1 MNACSENKTQEKTSF
16 YDATTERTIVM
27 TKFKKIFAGAL
38 AAVSVMSSALCVGA
52 SAREYSDVGSW
63 QLYSNPNVSH
73 SSTDMNLAF
82 FSNGYRA
89 FISSKGNGG
98 ATNYVTISQKGTY
111 KATLTEVN
119 VISGTFKSNTNYADR
134 DGDMYAPFTVKM
146 TVGDTSSATA
156 YNNGTIKIKSLF

>member
-73 SSTDMNLAF
+73 SSTDMNLYYY
-82 FSNGYRA
+82 SGGYKA
-89 FISSKGNGG
+89 YISSKGNGG

-119 VISGTFKSNTNYADR
+119 VVCGVFKSATTYIDK

-156 YNNGTIKIKSLF
+156 YNNGTIKIKSLI

>member
-1 MNACSENKTQEKTSF
+1 
-16 YDATTERTIVM
+16 M

-38 AAVSVMSSALCVGA
+38 AAVSVMSSALCVSA
-52 SAREYSDVGSW
+52 SAEYSDVGSW

-73 SSTDMNLAF
+73 SSTDMKLAYY
-82 FSNGYRA
+82 SNGYRA

>member
-63 QLYSNPNVSH
+63 QLYSNPNASH

-82 FSNGYRA
+82 LSNGYRA

-98 ATNYVTISQKGTY
+98 ATNYVTISQKGTF
-111 KATLTEVN
+111 KTTLTEVN
-119 VISGTFKSNTNYADR
+119 VVCGVFKSATTYIDK

>member
-73 SSTDMNLAF
+73 SSTDMKLAYY
-82 FSNGYRA
+82 SNGYRA

-98 ATNYVTISQKGTY
+98 AANYVTISQEGTY
-111 KATLTEVN
+111 KTTLTEVN
-119 VISGTFKSNTNYADR
+119 VVCGIFKSDTKYIDE
-134 DGDMYAPFTVKM
+134 DGVMFAPFTVRM
-146 TVGDTSSATA
+146 SFGDTSSATA
-156 YNNGTIKIKSLF
+156 YNNGTIKIKSLI

>member
-1 MNACSENKTQEKTSF
+1 
-16 YDATTERTIVM
+16 M

-63 QLYSNPNVSH
+63 QLYSNPYASI
-73 SSTDMNLAF
+73 SSSDMNLYFYAG
-82 FSNGYRA
+82 GYRA

-98 ATNYVTISQKGTY
+98 ATNYVTISQKGTF
-111 KATLTEVN
+111 KTTLTEVN
-119 VISGTFKSNTNYADR
+119 VVCKIFESDTKYIDE
-134 DGDMYAPFTVKM
+134 DGVMFAPFTVRM
-146 TVGDTSSATA
+146 SFGDTSSATA

>member
-38 AAVSVMSSALCVGA
+38 AAVSVMSSALCISA
-52 SAREYSDVGSW
+52 SAEYGDVGSW

-73 SSTDMNLAF
+73 SSTDMKLAYY
-82 FSNGYRA
+82 SNGYRA

-98 ATNYVTISQKGTY
+98 AANYVTISQKGTY
-111 KATLTEVN
+111 KTTLTEVN
-119 VISGTFKSNTNYADR
+119 VVCKAFESATTYIDKKGV
-134 DGDMYAPFTVKM
+134 MYAPFTVKM

>member
-1 MNACSENKTQEKTSF
+1 MNACSENKIQEKTSF

-38 AAVSVMSSALCVGA
+38 AAVSVMSSALCVSA
-52 SAREYSDVGSW
+52 SAEYSDVGSW

-73 SSTDMNLAF
+73 SSTDMKLAYY
-82 FSNGYRA
+82 SNGYRA

>member
-52 SAREYSDVGSW
+52 SASEYSDVGSW

-73 SSTDMNLAF
+73 SSTDMKLAYY
-82 FSNGYRA
+82 SNGYRA

-98 ATNYVTISQKGTY
+98 ATNYVTISQEGTY
-111 KATLTEVN
+111 KTTLTEVN
-119 VISGTFKSNTNYADR
+119 VVCGIFKSDTKYIDE
-134 DGDMYAPFTVKM
+134 DGVMFAPFTVRM
-146 TVGDTSSATA
+146 SFGDTSSATA
-156 YNNGTIKIKSLF
+156 YNNGTIKIKSLI

>member
-73 SSTDMNLAF
+73 SSTDMNLYFYAG
-82 FSNGYRA
+82 GYRA

-98 ATNYVTISQKGTY
+98 AANYVTISQEGTY
-111 KATLTEVN
+111 KTTLTEVN
-119 VISGTFKSNTNYADR
+119 VVCGIFKSDTKYIDE
-134 DGDMYAPFTVKM
+134 DGVMFAPFTVRM
-146 TVGDTSSATA
+146 SFGDTSSATA
-156 YNNGTIKIKSLF
+156 YNNGTIKIKSLI